1 VSTQQPPPPYG
12 PPPPGPPPP
21 GRPYPPY
28 GPPPTAPRKSNRAL
42 IAVIVIV
49 ALVVA
54 GGAVGGGLLLLGS
67 DSDSGES
74 LEGDGYSYTIPD
86 DWSDQTSETNAEG
99 IDSVVKANNDDDG
112 FFANVF
118 VEIDAAEGVTD
129 VAEIQEEWATNTAES
144 VNATPESIDDIT
156 IDGEDAVGIRLETTA
171 QGIDVVQ
178 VAYLAVKD
186 DKAYSIVL
194 SSNADAEDHATE
206 KLDGLLNS
214 WSWQSA
220 EGNA

>member
-1 VSTQQPPPPYG
+1 VSTQPPPPPSNQPPYG
-12 PPPPGPPPP
+12 PPPPGQPA
-21 GRPYPPY
+21 PPY
-28 GPPPTAPRKSNRAL
+28 GPSPTAPRKSNRAL

-54 GGAVGGGLLLLGS
+54 GGAVGGGLLLFS
-67 DSDSGES
+67 SEEET

-86 DWSDQTSETNAEG
+86 DWSDETGATDAQG

-129 VAEIQEEWATNTAES
+129 VAEIQEEWATNTAQS
-144 VNATPESIDDIT
+144 VNAEPESIDDIT

-171 QGIDVVQ
+171 QGVDVVQ
-178 VAYLAVKD
+178 IAYLAVED
-186 DKAYSIVL
+186 GKAYSIVL
-194 SSNADAEDHATE
+194 SSSAGAEDEASET
-206 KLDGLLNS
+206 LDDLLGS

-220 EGNA
+220 GSNA